1 MQKKVKFL
9 LLKKST
15 TNISLKEA
23 IKKMVKKEGKVFLL
37 LSLLLEF
44 SSQDISQASFCVCC
58 DFYRHKNPFFF
69 YLREDPLGRQRNSHK
84 TFRKNY

>member
-23 IKKMVKKEGKVFLL
+23 IKKMVKKEGKVF
-37 LSLLLEF
+37 F
-44 SSQDISQASFCVCC
+44 VVVPPVRIFIS
-58 DFYRHKNPFFF
+58 RH
-69 YLREDPLGRQRNSHK
+69 
-84 TFRKNY
+84 

>member
-23 IKKMVKKEGKVFLL
+23 IKKMVKKEGKVFFV
-37 LSLLLEF
+37 E
-44 SSQDISQASFCVCC
+44 
-58 DFYRHKNPFFF
+58 
-69 YLREDPLGRQRNSHK
+69 
-84 TFRKNY
+84 